1 MNFQSISYGF
11 GRVGSNPADDGA
23 MRFFAFLINVSRRD
37 LVLWLFLNIF
47 GSLAVWW
54 RLAWCGFLYA
64 VLASQGQRPKRVT
77 EHQVLVTFQR
87 RSSTSYILLYS

>member
-23 MRFFAFLINVSRRD
+23 TRFFAFLINVSRRD

-47 GSLAVWW
+47 WKYGGGVVAA
-54 RLAWCGFLYA
+54 RLVQIFVRGAGEFRGKGP
-64 VLASQGQRPKRVT
+64 S
-77 EHQVLVTFQR
+77 ESH
-87 RSSTSYILLYS
+87 